1 MTAKWRGCG
10 CQTFARVRPREEKLA
25 MYKHVIRDFELD
37 FRVRRQGV
45 RRPLLRQPPQDLP
58 QGTPFSEHLQPER
71 LAQRGNRRTHAE
83 QERAMVE
90 EVMSP
95 RKSPRLSK

>member
-1 MTAKWRGCG
+1 
-10 CQTFARVRPREEKLA
+10 

-45 RRPLLRQPPQDLP
+45 RRPLLRQPPQDLHKARHSVSTSNLNGLLNEVTAAP
-58 QGTPFSEHLQPER
+58 
-71 LAQRGNRRTHAE
+71 HAE